1 MNSGIK
7 ATAASA
13 PMSMNPVMTAPYL
26 MNSPKEKWMPLCF
39 KMLIHMIPANAPIGV
54 SKAPKLEPIIVLKTL
69 TKLPSKI
76 LLNIKDIGMLFTKLQ
91 AKVELTR

>member
-7 ATAASA
+7 ATAPNA
-13 PMSMNPVMTAPYL
+13 PMSMNPVMTAPNL
-26 MNSPKEKWMPLCF
+26 MNSPKEKRMPLCF
-39 KMLIHMIPANAPIGV
+39 KMLIHMIPASAPIGV

-76 LLNIKDIGMLFTKLQ
+76 LLNIKDIGMLFTKLH

>member
-7 ATAASA
+7 ATAPSA
-13 PMSMNPVMTAPYL
+13 PISINPVMTAPYL

-54 SKAPKLEPIIVLKTL
+54 SKAPKLEPMIVLKTL

-76 LLNIKDIGMLFTKLQ
+76 LLYIKDIGMLLTKLQ
-91 AKVELTR
+91 ASVELTR

>member
-1 MNSGIK
+1 MKRGIK
-7 ATAASA
+7 ATAPSA
-13 PMSMNPVMTAPYL
+13 PTSMNPVMTAPNL

-54 SKAPKLEPIIVLKTL
+54 RSAPKFEPMIVAKTL

-76 LLNIKDIGMLFTKLQ
+76 LLNIKDIGILFTKLQ
-91 AKVELTR
+91 ANVELAR

>member
-1 MNSGIK
+1 MNRGMR
-7 ATAASA
+7 ATAPRA
-13 PMSMNPVMTAPYL
+13 PTSMNPVMMAPYL

-76 LLNIKDIGMLFTKLQ
+76 LLNIKDIGMLFTKLH